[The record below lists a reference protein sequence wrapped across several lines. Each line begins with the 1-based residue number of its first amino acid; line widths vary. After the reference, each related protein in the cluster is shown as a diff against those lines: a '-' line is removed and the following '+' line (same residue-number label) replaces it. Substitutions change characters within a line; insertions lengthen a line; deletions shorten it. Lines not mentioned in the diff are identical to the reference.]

1 MASLQTESSA
11 DRRGTMTEMEVN
23 DDIAT
28 MDLEVLAKNLGT
40 HLEKGMTSNAA
51 ALRLTAEGPNELK
64 KPPVPGLFLLFVMQL
79 TNLIIMLLSASAVA
93 SIIVNGTGSRSDEA
107 ISYVEGIA
115 IFVIVILNAGIA
127 AWTENSANS
136 ALAALAKMS
145 QPTSSVVRDGK
156 LLENP
161 LLDSTAIVRGDIVL
175 LQVGDIVLLQV

>member
-1 MASLQTESSA
+1 
-11 DRRGTMTEMEVN
+11 
-23 DDIAT
+23 
-28 MDLEVLAKNLGT
+28 
-40 HLEKGMTSNAA
+40 
-51 ALRLTAEGPNELK
+51 
-64 KPPVPGLFLLFVMQL
+64 
-79 TNLIIMLLSASAVA
+79 MLLSVSAVA
-93 SIIVNGTGSRSDEA
+93 SIIVNASGSRANEA

-156 LLENP
+156 LVENP

-175 LQVGDIVLLQV
+175 LQVGDVVPADIRLMESSELKVNEMLLTGEPDDVAKNYKVKKSAHGGEAKLTPDTMVFSSCQVTNGSAKGMVTGIGT